1 MKWVLTRTACL
12 PSCCLWF
19 PYSESFSAMK
29 PQNHQAFTPIGSSG
43 VQRSTKRHIQKIRCS
58 SFDIITP
65 LMFPS
70 ALKGRRIWWQLNA
83 SASHIPLS
91 LQSEHHMQAGNILF
105 RATYSADEHI
115 LEGALPVDQLYTFV
129 QLLHLPMVFHLDTST
144 SCPVLPTAP
153 FKGMWPFYEV
163 RRETVTSLGSFSQ
176 LVISSLQNP
185 ALFLIW
191 ISSTSH
197 SVDQGSLFPHN
208 FNLTW
213 ALLSFFL
220 N

>member
-1 MKWVLTRTACL
+1 
-12 PSCCLWF
+12 
-19 PYSESFSAMK
+19 MK

-43 VQRSTKRHIQKIRCS
+43 VQRSTKQHIQEIRCS
-58 SFDIITP
+58 SSDIITL

-70 ALKGRRIWWQLNA
+70 ALKGRRIWWQLNT

-91 LQSEHHMQAGNILF
+91 LQSEHHMQSGNILF
-105 RATYSADEHI
+105 RATYSVDEHTV
-115 LEGALPVDQLYTFV
+115 ERALPVDQLYTFV

-153 FKGMWPFYEV
+153 FKGIWPFHEV
-163 RRETVTSLGSFSQ
+163 RRREIVASLGSFSQ
-176 LVISSLQNP
+176 QVISSLQNP

-197 SVDQGSLFPHN
+197 SVDQGSLFLHN